1 MASVRSITPANQKY
15 IIISNMPFGV
25 KEDQLKKFFT
35 KYGQI
40 QSISFHYFPKSL
52 MSDAR
57 LKCLDNN
64 YCAIEYLKVDAAD
77 AAISQDLTLKQ
88 KRLLISRVGV
98 EDFGIL
104 TRRSSGKDAFEEGVH
119 GDADN
124 YMSVQVPRRSLGSEI
139 EISPFNLP
147 KRSTDVSGAMLSA
160 FNTTNNLS
168 EFDIKVGSS
177 GKTLND
183 NGKVRRSSFQDPKGA
198 DSGGDLL
205 DTVKKLC
212 LHIYLS
218 YTTKQ
223 ESMKVGLISYYF
235 DYIVE

>member
-1 MASVRSITPANQKY
+1 
-15 IIISNMPFGV
+15 
-25 KEDQLKKFFT
+25 
-35 KYGQI
+35 
-40 QSISFHYFPKSL
+40 
-52 MSDAR
+52 
-57 LKCLDNN
+57 
-64 YCAIEYLKVDAAD
+64 
-77 AAISQDLTLKQ
+77 
-88 KRLLISRVGV
+88 LISRVGV

-104 TRRSSGKDAFEEGVH
+104 TRRSSGKDAFEEGVD

-160 FNTTNNLS
+160 FNTTNNLN
-168 EFDIKVGSS
+168 EFDIKVEANGR
-177 GKTLND
+177 TLNY
-183 NGKVRRSSFQDPKGA
+183 NGKVRRSSFQDLKGA

-223 ESMKVGLISYYF
+223 EFMKVGLISYYF